1 MEDICEDEY
10 YAATIA
16 SLQQEK
22 VLLTEKCEHLQL
34 RVEQADTTAAMLCH
48 QLERLQCEHEEVSAE
63 AVSYFNALEK
73 ARESQQE
80 LQVQLD
86 QARQQAQDPNSRG
99 NSLFAEVEDRRAKTE
114 RELVGLRMR
123 HTTLKDQYKFTKE
136 MLHRTK
142 MQFGTLLQMRSDQ
155 ESSVMQ
161 RIRSEY
167 LSCNREL
174 AEIIQ
179 NNQQLQEQLNK
190 ADKHETPI
198 RGDAGDGKY
207 YVKLLKL
214 KTNEVKQEAADLRD
228 EVSVHRLK
236 ALSESHRSVELERR
250 CLLAERSQQSA
261 QGHNF
266 ALQQQIHQL
275 RQKI

>member
-1 MEDICEDEY
+1 MIFQKKYWARCVFVDQALRGGGMLSIECPSSLFFVQRLVV
-10 YAATIA
+10 YACM
-16 SLQQEK
+16 SCQ
-22 VLLTEKCEHLQL
+22 VLLIEKCENLQS
-34 RVEQADTTAAMLCH
+34 RVEQADTTAAMLH
-48 QLERLQCEHEEVSAE
+48 QQLERLQCEHEEVSAE

-80 LQVQLD
+80 LQIQLD

-123 HTTLKDQYKFTKE
+123 HTTLQDQYKFSKE

-142 MQFGTLLQMRSDQ
+142 MQFGTLLQMRGDQ

-161 RIRSEY
+161 RMRSEY
-167 LSCNREL
+167 ISCKREL
-174 AEIIQ
+174 AESIQ
-179 NNQQLQEQLNK
+179 KNQQLQEQLHK
-190 ADKHETPI
+190 ADKKRETPV

-214 KTNEVKQEAADLRD
+214 KVNE
-228 EVSVHRLK
+228 LK
-236 ALSESHRSVELERR
+236 
-250 CLLAERSQQSA
+250 
-261 QGHNF
+261 
-266 ALQQQIHQL
+266 
-275 RQKI
+275 